1 MHVHGLG
8 TLLYCTS
15 ALLQELGLVRL
26 LEKEE
31 VQAGVAAANEKGDQ
45 EQASKSSPGG
55 GGGLPAP
62 GNVSCSFTGICI
74 GQGKWPSSP
83 RPNKELYPSHSL
95 PSAPPEGRIKGKIMT
110 SCCHSGPGSF
120 WEVCL

>member
-55 GGGLPAP
+55 GWGSAG
-62 GNVSCSFTGICI
+62 SWECI
-74 GQGKWPSSP
+74 LLLYWHMYWMGQMAVQSQ
-83 RPNKELYPSHSL
+83 
-95 PSAPPEGRIKGKIMT
+95 A
-110 SCCHSGPGSF
+110 
-120 WEVCL
+120 